1 MHVAQAPEGVA
12 IGHGFAYVADSAGNV
27 IRAVGLAQTIATRR
41 LETVVA
47 GTGAAVA
54 GDGGPAT
61 SALLNHPE
69 GLAVDAAGNLFIA
82 DTGNNRIRRVTAA
95 GTITTVAGNG
105 VFGYSGDGGPATAA
119 HLANPTAVAVT
130 RPATSSSPT
139 TTTTHP
145 RSRDRRHH
153 HHRRRAGFAG
163 YTGDGGP
170 ATAATLNG
178 PAGVAV
184 DAAGDLYIADA
195 GNNAVREVSPQGRS
209 PRSPATARLILRR
222 QRTGRRR

>member
-47 GTGAAVA
+47 GTGAAGSA

-82 DTGNNRIRRVTAA
+82 DTGNNRIRRATVA

-119 HLANPTAVAVT
+119 HLANPTAVAV
-130 RPATSSSPT
+130 
-139 TTTTHP
+139 
-145 RSRDRRHH
+145 
-153 HHRRRAGFAG
+153 
-163 YTGDGGP
+163 
-170 ATAATLNG
+170 
-178 PAGVAV
+178 
-184 DAAGDLYIADA
+184 DAAGDLLIAD
-195 GNNAVREVSPQGRS
+195 NDNDVIRESLPTAPSPPSQGADL
-209 PRSPATARLILRR
+209 PATRVTAAQPRPRR
-222 QRTGRRR
+222 